1 MMEGPLGILLATGM
15 HESAGAVDAVVV
27 NAVVVI
33 VAHMS
38 IDRSSV
44 TDGRRTGMSGVTC
57 CGHRR
62 SISRIT

>member
-33 VAHMS
+33 VAG
-38 IDRSSV
+38 V
-44 TDGRRTGMSGVTC
+44 AVEERREGAYFD
-57 CGHRR
+57 
-62 SISRIT
+62 